1 LITNGNRFKNP
12 PRIANYTLEDNVMS
26 RQENQ
31 TLVLQPYKE
40 NKTIREIAK
49 EAKMSFR
56 DIDAILKNTSVEENE
71 NKLGF

>member
-1 LITNGNRFKNP
+1 
-12 PRIANYTLEDNVMS
+12 MS

-31 TLVLQPYKE
+31 TLVLQLYKE
-40 NKTIREIAK
+40 NKTIREIVK